1 MLPLFYV
8 HSKVTVVRKSE
19 YRSRRNKEYPSKKM
33 AMPITFKVHRH
44 LDDILMAFEL
54 NKNNI
59 YILSIVSKWVNLL
72 DNGHLHRSALI
83 KTQLCF
89 GTIKNRRQ

>member
-1 MLPLFYV
+1 
-8 HSKVTVVRKSE
+8 
-19 YRSRRNKEYPSKKM
+19 M
-33 AMPITFKVHRH
+33 AMPITFKVNRH

-59 YILSIVSKWVNLL
+59 YILSILSKKVKLL

-89 GTIKNRRQ
+89 GTIKNRRQSNYMSIMSASLEKLCNG

>member
-1 MLPLFYV
+1 
-8 HSKVTVVRKSE
+8 
-19 YRSRRNKEYPSKKM
+19 M

-59 YILSIVSKWVNLL
+59 YILSILSKRVFLL
-72 DNGHLHRSALI
+72 DNGHLHRSIRHIQCCIALI
-83 KTQLCF
+83 ETQLCF
-89 GTIKNRRQ
+89 GTIKNRKQSNYMSIMSASLEKLFNG

>member
-1 MLPLFYV
+1 
-8 HSKVTVVRKSE
+8 
-19 YRSRRNKEYPSKKM
+19 M

-59 YILSIVSKWVNLL
+59 YILSILSKRVKLL

-89 GTIKNRRQ
+89 GTIKNRRQSNYMSIMSASLEKLSNG

>member
-1 MLPLFYV
+1 
-8 HSKVTVVRKSE
+8 
-19 YRSRRNKEYPSKKM
+19 M

-59 YILSIVSKWVNLL
+59 YILSILSKRVKLL
-72 DNGHLHRSALI
+72 DNGHLHRKPCIALI

-89 GTIKNRRQ
+89 GTIKNRRQSNYMSIMSASLEKLCNG

>member
-1 MLPLFYV
+1 
-8 HSKVTVVRKSE
+8 
-19 YRSRRNKEYPSKKM
+19 M

-59 YILSIVSKWVNLL
+59 YILSILSQKVKLL
-72 DNGHLHRSALI
+72 DNGHLHRSIRHIQSCIALI
-83 KTQLCF
+83 ETLLCF
-89 GTIKNRRQ
+89 GTIKNRRQSNYISIMSASLEKLSNG

>member
-1 MLPLFYV
+1 
-8 HSKVTVVRKSE
+8 
-19 YRSRRNKEYPSKKM
+19 M

-59 YILSIVSKWVNLL
+59 YILSILSKRVLLL
-72 DNGHLHRSALI
+72 DNGHLHRSIALI

-89 GTIKNRRQ
+89 GPIKNKRQSNYMSIMSASLEKLCNG

>member
-1 MLPLFYV
+1 
-8 HSKVTVVRKSE
+8 
-19 YRSRRNKEYPSKKM
+19 M

-59 YILSIVSKWVNLL
+59 YILSILSKRVLLL
-72 DNGHLHRSALI
+72 DNGHLHRSALT

-89 GTIKNRRQ
+89 GTIKNRRQSNYMSIMSASLEKLCNG